1 MILIVVKFPV
11 RPERTDEWTTLARE
25 YARAVNEEEG
35 SLLFEWSKSLEEPD
49 TFVCVEGFRDSD
61 AGAAHTKTAHFDRF
75 VAEAPNLVS
84 AQPQIIYV
92 DAPDVSGWGPMGEI
106 KPRT

>member
-11 RPERTDEWTTLARE
+11 RPERDQEWAALAGD
-25 YARAVNEEEG
+25 YARAVQSEEG
-35 SLLFEWSKSLEEPD
+35 NLFFEWSRSLEEPD
-49 TFVCVEGFRDSD
+49 TYVCVEGFRDAD
-61 AGAAHTKTAHFDRF
+61 AGAAHVGTQAFKDFVGTAPDL
-75 VAEAPNLVS
+75 VA

-106 KPRT
+106 QPR

>member
-11 RPERTDEWTTLARE
+11 RPERADEWATLAGE
-25 YARAVNEEEG
+25 YARAVREEEG
-35 SLLFEWSKSLEEPD
+35 NLFFEWSRSLDEPD

-61 AGAAHTKTAHFDRF
+61 AGASHVGTDAFKRF
-75 VAEAPNLVS
+75 VDVAPDLVA

-92 DAPDVSGWGPMGEI
+92 DAPDVAGWGPMGEI
-106 KPRT
+106 RPR